1 MKPCEQFTV
10 SMVVLALL
18 ALLVGCRASFGPGP
32 TASFTFAQSTYTHLE
47 YGECEQPA
55 WFTDMSRPWGTS
67 ANEYYVDTE
76 QEAGSIAGEGM
87 SDNLSATIGDDVL
100 PAAVDGAVKVF
111 APGAGVVELL
121 E

>member
-1 MKPCEQFTV
+1 
-10 SMVVLALL
+10 MVLLALL

-67 ANEYYVDTE
+67 ANEYYIDTE
-76 QEAGSIAGEGM
+76 QEAGSIVGEGM
-87 SDNLSATIGDDVL
+87 SDNLSATIGDDVGGR
-100 PAAVDGAVKVF
+100 AAELAIKGLVPSA
-111 APGAGVVELL
+111 AAASVVEELL
-121 E
+121 ED